1 MIAIVIAATLVVF
14 VLGFEMMIVL
24 ALPSLMLKEWAFPN
38 MPDIVLVQKM
48 VAGMNQSTLLSIPF
62 FILAAETM
70 ARGQI
75 AARLATLVRVCIGH
89 FRGGVASTT
98 IGSSMMFGSVS
109 GSAAATV
116 AALGRLLHPE
126 LRKVG
131 HSDRFS
137 LGVIASSAET
147 ALLIPPSITMIVY
160 GWLSGTSITRL
171 FAAGMVIGLMLGLLF
186 VAYVYIVSRI
196 QGVGRLPRES
206 WAARGIA
213 LREASWALGMP
224 AIILGGIYTG
234 YFTATEAAS
243 ISVAYA
249 FLVEGL
255 VYRNLTFRRLFNIFE
270 NAAILS
276 CVIFVLIGMGSILSY
291 FLTLFQVPNM
301 VLALM
306 DQFDRNV
313 LMFLLIVNV
322 SFLIA
327 GMFLDPSSAMLILVP
342 PLYPAAMALGVDPVH
357 FGMIVTLNI
366 ACAMI
371 TPPFGLDLFV
381 ASSTLNK
388 PIVTVI
394 MGVLP
399 FIAVNLVM
407 LAVVTLVPALSTFFP
422 ALLGL

>member
-1 MIAIVIAATLVVF
+1 MIFVVIGITLVAF
-14 VLGFEMMIVL
+14 VLGLEMMIVL
-24 ALPSLMLKEWAFPN
+24 ALPSVMLKAWYFPN
-38 MPDIVLVQKM
+38 MPDLI
-48 VAGMNQSTLLSIPF
+48 LLSIPF

-75 AARLATLVRVCIGH
+75 AARLAALVRVCIGH
-89 FRGGVASTT
+89 LHGGVAGTT
-98 IGSSMMFGSVS
+98 VGSSMLFGAVS

-116 AALGRLLHPE
+116 AALGRLMYPE

-131 HSDRFS
+131 HSERFS

-147 ALLIPPSITMIVY
+147 ALLIPPSITLIVY
-160 GWLSGTSITRL
+160 GWLSGTSITKL
-171 FAAGMVIGLMLGLLF
+171 FASGLVIGLLLGLIFFL
-186 VAYVYIVSRI
+186 YVYLVSRI
-196 QGVGRLPRES
+196 QGVGRLEREG
-206 WAARGIA
+206 WGVRGIK
-213 LREASWALGMP
+213 LREAGWALGMP
-224 AIILGGIYTG
+224 AIILGGIYSGT
-234 YFTATEAAS
+234 FTATEAAS

-249 FLVEGL
+249 LAVEGL
-255 VYRNLTFRRLFNIFE
+255 VYRNLAWKRLFDIFE

-291 FLTLFQVPNM
+291 FLTLFQVPNL
-301 VLALM
+301 VLQVM
-306 DQFDRNV
+306 DLFGRDV

-342 PLYPAAMALGVDPVH
+342 PLFPAAMALGVDPVH

-388 PIVTVI
+388 PITTVI

-399 FIAVNLVM
+399 FIAVNLVV
-407 LAVVTLVPALSTFFP
+407 LVVVTLFAPLSTFFP
-422 ALLGL
+422 ALIGL